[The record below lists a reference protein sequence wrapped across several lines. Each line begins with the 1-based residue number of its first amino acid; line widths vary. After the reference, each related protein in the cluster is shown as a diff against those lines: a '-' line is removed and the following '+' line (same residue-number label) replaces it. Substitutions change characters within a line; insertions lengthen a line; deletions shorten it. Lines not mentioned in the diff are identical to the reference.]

1 MRIAKESGRA
11 CGIPFSDTLKRLEE
25 FSNTEYNAIIVFDN
39 SSFHEY
45 LAWTFKGMINKED
58 IP

>member
-1 MRIAKESGRA
+1 
-11 CGIPFSDTLKRLEE
+11 
-25 FSNTEYNAIIVFDN
+25 VFDN

-58 IP
+58 IPWPSSRVFKGYLIVVL